1 MLNKSFTQ
9 MAIFIQSSSL
19 REFRATC
26 IFHFLFL
33 GGFERYSLICNRLVE
48 EHVDGRTQVES

>member
-1 MLNKSFTQ
+1 MNKSFTQ
-9 MAIFIQSSSL
+9 MAIFIRSSSL

-26 IFHFLFL
+26 IFHFLLL
-33 GGFERYSLICNRLVE
+33 GGFESYSLICNRLVE